1 MTDTTR
7 RPRITLVVFAYN
19 QSAMIDA
26 AIDSAL
32 AQVCEPIEILLSD
45 DASPDDTFARMQ
57 AKAAA
62 YQGPHL
68 VRVRRNAGNLGING
82 HFNAVVEAAQ
92 GELLV
97 MMAGDDLSL
106 PERVARVAQAWDASE
121 QRLDLIA
128 SHLVDMSPEGEDLG
142 VVRVDDLSQWRTV
155 EDWAQRR
162 PYIIGAAHA
171 FTRRLF
177 ERFGPL
183 LPRVSYE
190 DQVNLLRA
198 LCGGGACTIDSPLV
212 RYRRGGVSDRMRE
225 FSGERF
231 LAWVRRLNV
240 IHIALHQQWLQDAA
254 RAGCLDV
261 VQRAIERE
269 YQRERFVAAL
279 LEAPG
284 ALSRWRLALRPS
296 PVDFGWRVRKCVYL
310 AWPGLAAAIRAAQ
323 SANRQRRRGQGR

>member
-1 MTDTTR
+1 MSDPTR

-32 AQVCEPIEILLSD
+32 AQVGEPIEILLSD

-62 YQGPHL
+62 YRGPHQ
-68 VRVRRNAGNLGING
+68 VRVRRNPTNLGING

-106 PERVARVAQAWDASE
+106 PERVARVAQAWDASG

-128 SHLVDMSPEGEDLG
+128 SHLIDMSPEGEDLG

-162 PYIIGAAHA
+162 PYIVGAAHA
-171 FTRRLF
+171 FTRRLS

-198 LCGGGACTIDSPLV
+198 LCGGGACTIDAPLV

-231 LAWVRRLNV
+231 LAWTRRLNT
-240 IHIALHQQWLQDAA
+240 IHVALHQQWRHDAGV
-254 RAGCLDV
+254 AGCLDV
-261 VQRAIERE
+261 VQRATDRE

-279 LEAPG
+279 LDAPG
-284 ALSRWRLALRPS
+284 ALARWRIALQPS

-323 SANRQRRRGQGR
+323 SANRQRRRGPGR

>member
-1 MTDTTR
+1 
-7 RPRITLVVFAYN
+7 
-19 QSAMIDA
+19 
-26 AIDSAL
+26 
-32 AQVCEPIEILLSD
+32 
-45 DASPDDTFARMQ
+45 
-57 AKAAA
+57 
-62 YQGPHL
+62 
-68 VRVRRNAGNLGING
+68 NLGING

-106 PERVARVAQAWDASE
+106 PERVARVAQAWDASG

-128 SHLVDMSPEGEDLG
+128 SHLIDMGPEGEDLG

-198 LCGGGACTIDSPLV
+198 LCGGGACTIDAPLV

-225 FSGERF
+225 FSGARF
-231 LAWVRRLNV
+231 IAWARRHNV
-240 IHIALHQQWLQDAA
+240 IHVALHQQWLHDAQI
-254 RAGCLDV
+254 AGCLDV
-261 VQRAIERE
+261 VQRATDRE
-269 YQRERFVAAL
+269 YQRERFIESL
-279 LEAPG
+279 LDAPG
-284 ALSRWRLALRPS
+284 ALARWRITLRPS
-296 PVDFGWRVRKCVYL
+296 PVDVGWRVRKCVYL

-323 SANRQRRRGQGR
+323 SASKQRRRGPGR